1 MNGPGKESMKR
12 KYKIAMVQMDTQNN
26 KEKNLEDACAWI
38 DEAAASGAELVCFP
52 EVMNLIGKNTG
63 PGGGRE
69 PVPGFSTER
78 LMEKAAEHGIYI
90 HGGSITEEIPG
101 EKRAGNTSV
110 LIGPDGRILAKYQK
124 LHTFDI
130 TLADGPAVPGIGPDP
145 PWRHSGDGGN
155 RAGVLRNVHLL
166 RCAVSGAVP
175 SAGHKRS

>member
-78 LMEKAAEHGIYI
+78 LMERRQSM
-90 HGGSITEEIPG
+90 GSISMAAALRRRSREKNGPEIP
-101 EKRAGNTSV
+101 ACS
-110 LIGPDGRILAKYQK
+110 
-124 LHTFDI
+124 
-130 TLADGPAVPGIGPDP
+130 
-145 PWRHSGDGGN
+145 
-155 RAGVLRNVHLL
+155 
-166 RCAVSGAVP
+166 
-175 SAGHKRS
+175 